1 MAEEQEQ
8 ITPQAEVTEEQEA
21 DLLSRHKLWHQETH
35 HHLHPHKEEMEQR
48 QTHQLEHLAAVAE
61 ALLQILEDLLNREE
75 MVLLI
80 QSQGQIQLLLAVDR
94 VQ

>member
-1 MAEEQEQ
+1 
-8 ITPQAEVTEEQEA
+8 
-21 DLLSRHKLWHQETH
+21 
-35 HHLHPHKEEMEQR
+35 MEQR
-48 QTHQLEHLAAVAE
+48 QHHQLEHLAAVAE

-80 QSQGQIQLLLAVDR
+80 QSQEQLQLLLAVDQ